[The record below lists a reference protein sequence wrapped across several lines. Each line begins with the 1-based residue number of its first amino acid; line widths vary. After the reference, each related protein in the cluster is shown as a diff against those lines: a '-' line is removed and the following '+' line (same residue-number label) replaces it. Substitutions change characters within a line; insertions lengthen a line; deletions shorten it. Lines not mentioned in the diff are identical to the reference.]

1 MRWLYSTGSNVAS
14 HPVLWPWIQTVTM
27 LVFVVLVHA
36 CAGGCARTV
45 LVTESSPVRAGP
57 SFQGKVYTLVEN
69 EWRLSPNEVTIPEGW
84 YMVPP
89 SYVESP
95 HE

>member
-1 MRWLYSTGSNVAS
+1 
-14 HPVLWPWIQTVTM
+14 
-27 LVFVVLVHA
+27 
-36 CAGGCARTV
+36 V

-89 SYVESP
+89 SYVEGP